1 MFGCCSKSI
10 FTNYHMVLKR
20 VVLRNLKLSSFLVFE
35 DTCMTDND
43 GSNNLLFE
51 KSPLCDLYN
60 KRLVQEQAKNV
71 QDLKRLLYKITRK
84 CGKRDSTKFS
94 ILDRSTLDNK
104 GEWQQLLC
112 FCGDLTCLMSLWSRF
127 TLNYFYIY
135 CIYLQFDSFPDSSPI
150 VWERRNF
157 FSESG

>member
-1 MFGCCSKSI
+1 MFGCCSKSF

-71 QDLKRLLYKITRK
+71 QDLRLLYMIIKTKEMCKTRYDDVSHPP
-84 CGKRDSTKFS
+84 GGA
-94 ILDRSTLDNK
+94 RS
-104 GEWQQLLC
+104 G
-112 FCGDLTCLMSLWSRF
+112 G
-127 TLNYFYIY
+127 
-135 CIYLQFDSFPDSSPI
+135 
-150 VWERRNF
+150 
-157 FSESG
+157 